1 VRCAIRLDGKGRR
14 HRRGLLDGEA
24 RALLVGGEVVL
35 EDQLPVGDA
44 LAFRIARLRSDVGD
58 LVGQHLS
65 LGVAY
70 GELLQQRPRQAPRH
84 LGPRDG
90 DRLSRPRRLQIV
102 PHGDEHALGGAGGQR
117 GQGQSGSG
125 EHALHQ

>member
-1 VRCAIRLDGKGRR
+1 LTGKG
-14 HRRGLLDGEA
+14 GA
-24 RALLVGGEVVL
+24 TAVVFSTVKRALRSPAAKSCWKI
-35 EDQLPVGDA
+35 PVGDA